1 MGRLRSTGYSFGDWT
16 DAGGHVAW
24 SARQVHTQ
32 LSMVRDGDASAEYE
46 RLSLQFEPTGAEEVV
61 AWAVER
67 FGRRLSLVCS
77 FQNCVLIDLVT
88 RVDPKVEV
96 IFLDTGAHFPETLTY
111 VERVETQ
118 YQLKLR
124 VVTPDAEADAW
135 PCGSERCCE
144 LRKTA
149 PLARALQGQEA
160 WMSGVKRADSDQR
173 SATPIVS
180 WDQTRGLVKVNP
192 VATWT
197 HDDVAHYEADRKL
210 PIHPLFRK
218 GYLSIGCSPTTRPV
232 SVLEDRRSGRWPG
245 TEKTECGLHQ

>member
-1 MGRLRSTGYSFGDWT
+1 MALSPK
-16 DAGGHVAW
+16 
-24 SARQVHTQ
+24 QIHTP
-32 LSMVRDGDASAEYE
+32 LSMVRDGDSSTDYE
-46 RLSLQFEPTGAEEVV
+46 RLSAQFEGASAEDVV

-67 FGRRLSLVCS
+67 FARGLSLVCS

-88 RVDPKVEV
+88 RVDPKVDV
-96 IFLDTGAHFPETLTY
+96 IFLDTGAHFAETLTY

-124 VVTPDAEADAW
+124 VITPDTDADSW

-149 PLARALQGQEA
+149 PLARALEGQDA
-160 WMSGVKRADSDQR
+160 WMSGIKRVDSSERAD
-173 SATPIVS
+173 TPIIS
-180 WDQTRGLVKVNP
+180 WDQTRGLVKINP
-192 VATWT
+192 VATWS

-218 GYLSIGCSPTTRPV
+218 GYLSIGCSPTTRPI
-232 SVLEDRRSGRWPG
+232 SVLEDRRAGRWPG
-245 TEKTECGLHQ
+245 TDKTECGLHE

>member
-1 MGRLRSTGYSFGDWT
+1 MVSPAKRANT
-16 DAGGHVAW
+16 H
-24 SARQVHTQ
+24 
-32 LSMVRDGDASAEYE
+32 LSMVGDENSSTEYE
-46 RLSLQFEPTGAEEVV
+46 RLAAQFERARAEEVV

-88 RVDPKVEV
+88 RVDPKVDV
-96 IFLDTGAHFPETLTY
+96 IFLDTGAHFPETMTY

-124 VVTPDAEADAW
+124 VITPGADADAW

-144 LRKTA
+144 MRKIA
-149 PLARALQGQEA
+149 PLERALEGQQA
-160 WMSGVKRADSDQR
+160 WMTGLKRVDSPER
-173 SATPIVS
+173 ATTPIV
-180 WDQTRGLVKVNP
+180 DRDEANGLVKINP
-192 VATWT
+192 IATWT
-197 HDDVAHYEADRKL
+197 NDDVSHYEADRKL

-232 SVLEDRRSGRWPG
+232 STLEDRRAGRWPG
-245 TEKTECGLHQ
+245 TDKTECGLHL

>member
-1 MGRLRSTGYSFGDWT
+1 MCALGAGKRSETM
-16 DAGGHVAW
+16 DAGGYVV
-24 SARQVHTQ
+24 SPARRVNTQ
-32 LSMVRDGDASAEYE
+32 LSMVGDESSSTEYE
-46 RLSLQFEPTGAEEVV
+46 RLAAQFERAGAEEVV

-96 IFLDTGAHFPETLTY
+96 IFLDTGAHFPETMTY

-124 VVTPDAEADAW
+124 VITPGSDADAW

-144 LRKTA
+144 LRKTK
-149 PLARALQGQEA
+149 PLERALQGQEA
-160 WMSGVKRADSDQR
+160 WMTGLKRVDSEER
-173 SATPIVS
+173 ATTPIVE
-180 WDQTRGLVKVNP
+180 WDEARELVKINP
-192 VATWT
+192 IAMWT
-197 HDDVAHYEADRKL
+197 HDDVSHYEADRKL

-232 SVLEDRRSGRWPG
+232 SNLEDRRAGRWPG
-245 TEKTECGLHQ
+245 TEKTECGLHL

>member
-1 MGRLRSTGYSFGDWT
+1 MGDVGSP
-16 DAGGHVAW
+16 
-24 SARQVHTQ
+24 ARRINTK
-32 LSMVRDGDASAEYE
+32 LSMVGDGVAAEYE
-46 RLSLQFEPTGAEEVV
+46 RLAAQFEGAEAEEVV

-67 FGRRLSLVCS
+67 FGRRLSLVSS

-96 IFLDTGAHFPETLTY
+96 IFLDTGAHFPETMTY

-124 VVTPDAEADAW
+124 VVTPGADADEW

-144 LRKTA
+144 VRKTE
-149 PLARALQGQEA
+149 PLRRALEGQEA
-160 WMSGVKRADSDQR
+160 WMTGLKRVDSTER
-173 SATPIVS
+173 AATPIVD
-180 WDQTRGLVKVNP
+180 WDETRGLVKINP
-192 VATWT
+192 IATWT
-197 HDDVAHYEADRKL
+197 HDDVSHYEADRKL

-232 SVLEDRRSGRWPG
+232 SSLEDRRAGRWPG
-245 TEKTECGLHQ
+245 TDKTECGLHQ

>member
-1 MGRLRSTGYSFGDWT
+1 MVGD
-16 DAGGHVAW
+16 
-24 SARQVHTQ
+24 SA
-32 LSMVRDGDASAEYE
+32 AAEYE
-46 RLSLQFEPTGAEEVV
+46 RLAAQFEGAEAEEVV
-61 AWAVER
+61 TWAVER

-96 IFLDTGAHFPETLTY
+96 IFLDTGAHFPETMTY

-124 VVTPDAEADAW
+124 VVTPGADADVW
-135 PCGSERCCE
+135 PCGSQRCCE

-149 PLARALQGQEA
+149 PLQRALEGQEA
-160 WMSGVKRADSDQR
+160 WMTGLKRVDSAER
-173 SATPIVS
+173 AATPIID
-180 WDQTRGLVKVNP
+180 WDETRGLVKINP
-192 VATWT
+192 IATWT
-197 HDDVAHYEADRKL
+197 HDDVSHYEADRKL

-232 SVLEDRRSGRWPG
+232 SSLEDRRAGRWPG
-245 TEKTECGLHQ
+245 TDKTECGLHQ

>member
-1 MGRLRSTGYSFGDWT
+1 MVGDE
-16 DAGGHVAW
+16 GSSG
-24 SARQVHTQ
+24 
-32 LSMVRDGDASAEYE
+32 EYE
-46 RLSLQFEPTGAEEVV
+46 RLSAQFERASAEEVV

-88 RVDPKVEV
+88 RVDPKVDV
-96 IFLDTGAHFPETLTY
+96 IFLDTGAHFAETMTY

-124 VVTPDAEADAW
+124 VITPGPDADAW

-149 PLARALQGQEA
+149 PLERALQGQEA
-160 WMSGVKRADSDQR
+160 WMTGLKRADSPQR
-173 SATPIVS
+173 AATPIVAL
-180 WDQTRGLVKVNP
+180 DEAKGLVKVNP
-192 VATWT
+192 IATWT
-197 HDDVAHYEADRKL
+197 HDDVSHYEADRKL
-210 PIHPLFRK
+210 PIHPLFRQ
-218 GYLSIGCSPTTRPV
+218 GYLSIGCKPTTRPV
-232 SVLEDRRSGRWPG
+232 STLEDRRSGRWPG